1 MSTAGGP
8 KLKGI
13 GRSSNNLPLCLD
25 CTVGASYAGDPTTN
39 ASYDSSIGG
48 YTTLSQTYDW
58 NNSGTSSR
66 TNNPAGILKPP
77 GYAATTVAVCEK
89 KCLTTGSQHM
99 GMGYCDSGISG
110 STVYTVSLWY
120 RQNRT
125 GVGGPYVRQKVN
137 NNNLGG
143 MEWVGHD
150 GTQAITGTSNWPANE
165 WILLKKTVTTSSNE
179 TGLFISNYIGSAVG
193 DTIWCFGPQIEAKSY
208 FTPLVLDA
216 SENAAA
222 LTRSATDAWRDL
234 SKYVNDGDL
243 TNDTATGVSSYK
255 DGYIINNVSRIS
267 KSNSFN
273 YLDFDG
279 TDDKV
284 TINNSTSLQ
293 SAFQSSTFTVECV
306 FKADSSQ
313 DNPYPRI
320 HQKGNALIHLTQT
333 SPFGIYHNMYD
344 NSSNLTQAG
353 AGSFVSAGQWVHVTT
368 VWEGDA
374 SSNRNR
380 IYKNGELFTQATGS
394 ASGNGQTSTGHL
406 YLGGASDGSRD
417 LNGQIAFFR
426 VYRKVLTA
434 AEIKSNFNQ
443 LRSRFS
449 L

>member
-8 KLKGI
+8 KLAGI
-13 GRSSNNLPLCLD
+13 GRSGNNLPLYLD

-120 RQNRT
+120 RQNGT

-143 MEWVGHD
+143 MEWVGRD

-165 WILLKKTVTTSSNE
+165 WILLKKTVTTSSDE
-179 TGLFISNYIGSAVG
+179 TGLYISNYIGSAVG

-216 SENAAA
+216 SGNAAA
-222 LTRSATDAWRDL
+222 SSRSATDAWRDL
-234 SKYVNDGDL
+234 SQYVNDGDL
-243 TNDTATGVSSYK
+243 INGADTGVSYYK
-255 DGYIINNVSRIS
+255 DGYITNNVSRTH

-273 YLDFDG
+273 YIDFDG
-279 TDDKV
+279 TDDYV
-284 TINNSTSLQ
+284 SIPHSSAIMLARTWSLW
-293 SAFQSSTFTVECV
+293 FNLDRVPDSSTYDSIFQKDDNWNDHGGTMLSMIYGNLRFGWGTYWAADCSISLSGNITTGKWYHFTGTSTGDTTSGGV
-306 FKADSSQ
+306 KMYLD
-313 DNPYPRI
+313 
-320 HQKGNALIHLTQT
+320 GALKDTGTANGVPTDT
-333 SPFGIYHNMYD
+333 SILKIG
-344 NSSNLTQAG
+344 
-353 AGSFVSAGQWVHVTT
+353 
-368 VWEGDA
+368 
-374 SSNRNR
+374 
-380 IYKNGELFTQATGS
+380 
-394 ASGNGQTSTGHL
+394 SGNGGPIDGRISNFTL
-406 YLGGASDGSRD
+406 YSIELS
-417 LNGQIAFFR
+417 
-426 VYRKVLTA
+426 A
-434 AEIKSNFNQ
+434 AQVKANFNQ
-443 LRSRFS
+443 QRSRFGV
-449 L
+449 